1 MILDGWGKSKNPK
14 TSAIDNADTQFIDS
28 LYEKYPNA
36 NLKTDGI
43 EVGLPDGQMG
53 NSEVGHL
60 NLGAGRIVYQE
71 LSRINMSIED
81 GSFKSKKVLTDAFE
95 YAERAEKNVH
105 LMGLISSGGVH
116 SHYDHLYELINI
128 SEIYNLKVFI
138 HGFTDGRD
146 VDPKSSIN
154 DLKNLATNKINS
166 LNNELNKL
174 KDEIKNQSIISELS
188 LKNKVNQAVTNL
200 EKENSS
206 LINSIEKMKLE
217 QSINEKLIEEKFKS
231 KISERDMTIQELR
244 EMKSRLSTKM
254 VGETLEIHCETQ
266 FNLNRAT
273 AFKNSYFEKDNDASS
288 GSKGD
293 YIFRE
298 FDENKTEVVSI
309 MFEMKN
315 ESLNG
320 TNKRKNEDFLKELDK
335 DRRQKSCEYAVLVT
349 LLEPDSELY
358 NAGIVDVS
366 HRFPKMYV
374 IRPQFFLP
382 IISLLRNAS
391 METLKYKS
399 QINLMKR
406 ENYDITNFESTL
418 EQFKNAVGKNVSLA
432 QDRFNDAISEIDKSI
447 THLQKT
453 KEALILSKKHLLTA
467 DSKSQDLTVKK
478 LTRNNP
484 TMKKK
489 FNDLNNFEDEVA

>member
-1 MILDGWGKSKNPK
+1 MKDIKCPSCGKTFRIDPSSFEEILLQIKDEEFNKQIKERLIL
-14 TSAIDNADTQFIDS
+14 AEEDNKKALEI
-28 LYEKYPNA
+28 
-36 NLKTDGI
+36 LKRELKIQLI
-43 EVGLPDGQMG
+43 EQ
-53 NSEVGHL
+53 N
-60 NLGAGRIVYQE
+60 RIKE
-71 LSRINMSIED
+71 
-81 GSFKSKKVLTDAFE
+81 
-95 YAERAEKNVH
+95 
-105 LMGLISSGGVH
+105 
-116 SHYDHLYELINI
+116 
-128 SEIYNLKVFI
+128 SEIQNLESKLKI
-138 HGFTDGRD
+138 AEEKKTNAL
-146 VDPKSSIN
+146 N
-154 DLKNLATNKINS
+154 DLKNQATNKINS
-166 LNNELNKL
+166 LNHELIKL
-174 KDEIKNQSIISELS
+174 KDEIKNQSLISELS
-188 LKNKVNQAVTNL
+188 LKNKISEAVTNL

-206 LINSIEKMKLE
+206 LTNSIEKMKLE
-217 QSINEKLIEEKFKS
+217 HSINEKLIEEKFKS
-231 KISERDMTIQELR
+231 KISERDLTIQELR

-254 VGETLEIHCETQ
+254 IGETLEIHCETQ
-266 FNLNRAT
+266 FNLNRAS
-273 AFKNSYFEKDNDASS
+273 AFKNSYFEKDNDATS

-335 DRRQKSCEYAVLVT
+335 DRRQKSCEYAVLVS

-399 QINLMKR
+399 QIDLMKR
-406 ENYDITNFESTL
+406 ENFDITNFESTL

-453 KEALILSKKHLLTA
+453 KEALVLSKKHLLSA

>member
-1 MILDGWGKSKNPK
+1 
-14 TSAIDNADTQFIDS
+14 
-28 LYEKYPNA
+28 
-36 NLKTDGI
+36 
-43 EVGLPDGQMG
+43 
-53 NSEVGHL
+53 
-60 NLGAGRIVYQE
+60 
-71 LSRINMSIED
+71 
-81 GSFKSKKVLTDAFE
+81 
-95 YAERAEKNVH
+95 
-105 LMGLISSGGVH
+105 
-116 SHYDHLYELINI
+116 
-128 SEIYNLKVFI
+128 
-138 HGFTDGRD
+138 
-146 VDPKSSIN
+146 
-154 DLKNLATNKINS
+154 
-166 LNNELNKL
+166 
-174 KDEIKNQSIISELS
+174 
-188 LKNKVNQAVTNL
+188 
-200 EKENSS
+200 
-206 LINSIEKMKLE
+206 
-217 QSINEKLIEEKFKS
+217 
-231 KISERDMTIQELR
+231 
-244 EMKSRLSTKM
+244 M

-273 AFKNSYFEKDNDASS
+273 AFKNSYFEKDNDVTS

-298 FDENKTEVVSI
+298 FDNNKVEIVSI

-315 ESLNG
+315 EIADG
-320 TNKRKNEDFLKELDK
+320 TYKRKNEDFLKELDK
-335 DRRQKSCEYAVLVT
+335 DRRQKSCEYAVLVS

-358 NAGIVDVS
+358 NSGIVDVS

-399 QINLMKR
+399 QIDLMKR

-453 KEALILSKKHLLTA
+453 KEALILSKKHLLSA

>member
-1 MILDGWGKSKNPK
+1 MKDIKCPSCGKTFRIDPSSFEEILLQIKDEEFNKQIKERLILAEEDNKKSLE
-14 TSAIDNADTQFIDS
+14 I
-28 LYEKYPNA
+28 
-36 NLKTDGI
+36 LKRELEIKLI
-43 EVGLPDGQMG
+43 EQ
-53 NSEVGHL
+53 N
-60 NLGAGRIVYQE
+60 RIKE
-71 LSRINMSIED
+71 NEI
-81 GSFKSKKVLTDAFE
+81 KVLE
-95 YAERAEKNVH
+95 SKLNIAEEKK
-105 LMGLISSGGVH
+105 ISA
-116 SHYDHLYELINI
+116 L
-128 SEIYNLKVFI
+128 
-138 HGFTDGRD
+138 
-146 VDPKSSIN
+146 N
-154 DLKNLATNKINS
+154 DLKNQATNKINS
-166 LNNELNKL
+166 LNNEIENL
-174 KDEIKNQSIISELS
+174 KAEIKNQSLISELS
-188 LKNKVNQAVTNL
+188 LKNKVNEAVANL

-206 LINSIEKMKLE
+206 LTNSIEKIRLE
-217 QSINEKLIEEKFKS
+217 NSINEKLIEEKFKS
-231 KISERDMTIQELR
+231 KISERDLTIQELR

-254 VGETLEIHCETQ
+254 IGETLEIHCETQ
-266 FNLNRAT
+266 FNLNRAS
-273 AFKNSYFEKDNDASS
+273 AFKNSYFEKDNDATS

-335 DRRQKSCEYAVLVT
+335 DRRQKSCEYAVLVS

-399 QINLMKR
+399 QIDLMKR
-406 ENYDITNFESTL
+406 ENFDITNFESTL

-453 KEALILSKKHLLTA
+453 KEALVLSKKHLLSA

>member
-1 MILDGWGKSKNPK
+1 MKDIKCPSCGKTFRIDPSSFEEILLQIKDEEFNKQIKERILLAEEDNKKALELLKRELKIKMIEQNQIKENEIQSLKSNLNIAEERK
-14 TSAIDNADTQFIDS
+14 TNA
-28 LYEKYPNA
+28 L
-36 NLKTDGI
+36 
-43 EVGLPDGQMG
+43 
-53 NSEVGHL
+53 
-60 NLGAGRIVYQE
+60 
-71 LSRINMSIED
+71 
-81 GSFKSKKVLTDAFE
+81 
-95 YAERAEKNVH
+95 
-105 LMGLISSGGVH
+105 
-116 SHYDHLYELINI
+116 
-128 SEIYNLKVFI
+128 
-138 HGFTDGRD
+138 
-146 VDPKSSIN
+146 N
-154 DLKNLATNKINS
+154 DLKNQATNKINS
-166 LNNELNKL
+166 LNNELIKL
-174 KDEIKNQSIISELS
+174 KDEIKKQSLISELS
-188 LKNKVNQAVTNL
+188 LKNKVNQVVTNL
-200 EKENSS
+200 EKENAS
-206 LINSIEKMKLE
+206 LTNTIEKMKLE

-231 KISERDMTIQELR
+231 KISERDLTIQELR
-244 EMKSRLSTKM
+244 EMKSKLSTKM

-266 FNLNRAT
+266 FNLNRAS
-273 AFKNSYFEKDNDASS
+273 AFKNSYFEKDNDATS

-320 TNKRKNEDFLKELDK
+320 SNKRKNEDFLKELDK
-335 DRRQKSCEYAVLVT
+335 DRRQKSCEYAVLVS

-399 QINLMKR
+399 QIDLMKR

-447 THLQKT
+447 SHLQKT
-453 KEALILSKKHLLTA
+453 KEALILSKKHLLSA

>member
-1 MILDGWGKSKNPK
+1 MKDIKCPSCGKTFQIDPSSFEEILHQIKDEEFNKQIKERLQL
-14 TSAIDNADTQFIDS
+14 AEEDNKKALEI
-28 LYEKYPNA
+28 
-36 NLKTDGI
+36 LKKELKI
-43 EVGLPDGQMG
+43 ELIEQ
-53 NSEVGHL
+53 
-60 NLGAGRIVYQE
+60 
-71 LSRINMSIED
+71 SRIKETEIQSLN
-81 GSFKSKKVLTDAFE
+81 SKLNI
-95 YAERAEKNVH
+95 AEEKKANA
-105 LMGLISSGGVH
+105 LN
-116 SHYDHLYELINI
+116 ELRNQ
-128 SEIYNLKVFI
+128 
-138 HGFTDGRD
+138 
-146 VDPKSSIN
+146 
-154 DLKNLATNKINS
+154 ATNKINS
-166 LNNELNKL
+166 LNNELVKL
-174 KDEIKNQSIISELS
+174 KDEIKNQSLISELS
-188 LKNKVNQAVTNL
+188 LKNKVNEAVNNL

-206 LINSIEKMKLE
+206 LTNSIEKMRLE

-231 KISERDMTIQELR
+231 KISERDLTIQELR

-273 AFKNSYFEKDNDASS
+273 AFKNSYFEKDNDVTS

-298 FDENKTEVVSI
+298 FDNNKIEIVSI

-335 DRRQKSCEYAVLVT
+335 DRRQKSCEYAVLVS

-358 NAGIVDVS
+358 NSGIVDVS

-391 METLKYKS
+391 LETLKYKS
-399 QINLMKR
+399 QIDLMKR

-418 EQFKNAVGKNVSLA
+418 EQFKNAFGKNVSLA

-447 THLQKT
+447 THLHKT
-453 KEALILSKKHLLTA
+453 KEALILSKKHLLSA

-484 TMKKK
+484 TMKNK
-489 FNDLNNFEDEVA
+489 FNELNNLEEEVA

>member
-1 MILDGWGKSKNPK
+1 MKDIECPSCGKTFRIDPTSFEEILLQIKDEEFNKQIKERLLLAEEDNKKALEILKRELKIEMIEQKRIKDNEIQVLESKLDIAEEKK
-14 TSAIDNADTQFIDS
+14 TNA
-28 LYEKYPNA
+28 
-36 NLKTDGI
+36 
-43 EVGLPDGQMG
+43 
-53 NSEVGHL
+53 L
-60 NLGAGRIVYQE
+60 NE
-71 LSRINMSIED
+71 
-81 GSFKSKKVLTDAFE
+81 
-95 YAERAEKNVH
+95 
-105 LMGLISSGGVH
+105 
-116 SHYDHLYELINI
+116 
-128 SEIYNLKVFI
+128 
-138 HGFTDGRD
+138 
-146 VDPKSSIN
+146 
-154 DLKNLATNKINS
+154 LKNQATNKINS
-166 LNNELNKL
+166 LNNQLLKL
-174 KDEIKNQSIISELS
+174 KDEIKNQSLISELS
-188 LKNKVNQAVTNL
+188 LKNKVNEAVSHL

-206 LINSIEKMKLE
+206 LTNSIEKMRLE
-217 QSINEKLIEEKFKS
+217 QSINEKVIEDKFKS
-231 KISERDMTIQELR
+231 KINERDLTIKELR

-254 VGETLEIHCETQ
+254 VGESLEIHCETQ
-266 FNLNRAT
+266 FNLYRST
-273 AFKNSYFEKDNDASS
+273 AFKNSYFEKDNDVSL

-298 FDENKTEVVSI
+298 FDENKLEIVSI

-335 DRRQKSCEYAVLVT
+335 DRRQKSCEYAVLVS

-366 HRFPKMYV
+366 HRYPKMYV

-399 QINLMKR
+399 QIDLMKR

-418 EQFKNAVGKNVSLA
+418 EQFKNAFGKNVSLA

-447 THLQKT
+447 SHLQKT
-453 KEALILSKKHLLTA
+453 KEALILSKKHLLSA

-489 FNDLNNFEDEVA
+489 FNELNNFEDEVA

>member
-1 MILDGWGKSKNPK
+1 MKDIKCPSCGKTFRIDPSSFQEILLQIKDEEFNKQIKERI
-14 TSAIDNADTQFIDS
+14 ALAQEDNKKAMEI
-28 LYEKYPNA
+28 
-36 NLKTDGI
+36 LK
-43 EVGLPDGQMG
+43 
-53 NSEVGHL
+53 
-60 NLGAGRIVYQE
+60 QE
-71 LSRINMSIED
+71 LKIQLIEQNTV
-81 GSFKSKKVLTDAFE
+81 KETEIQALQSKLK
-95 YAERAEKNVH
+95 
-105 LMGLISSGGVH
+105 
-116 SHYDHLYELINI
+116 I
-128 SEIYNLKVFI
+128 SEEKKTNEL
-138 HGFTDGRD
+138 
-146 VDPKSSIN
+146 N
-154 DLKNLATNKINS
+154 DLRNQAKTTINS
-166 LNNELNKL
+166 LNNQLNKL
-174 KDEIKNQSIISELS
+174 RDEIKNQSLISELS
-188 LKNKVNQAVTNL
+188 LKNRVNEAVSNL

-206 LINSIEKMKLE
+206 LTNAIEKIRLE
-217 QSINEKLIEEKFKS
+217 QSINEKMIEEKFKS
-231 KISERDMTIQELR
+231 KITERDLTIQELR

-266 FNLNRAT
+266 FNLNRAS
-273 AFKNSYFEKDNDASS
+273 AFKNSYFEKDNDVTS

-298 FDENKTEVVSI
+298 FDNNKIEIVSI

-315 ESLNG
+315 ESING

-335 DRRQKSCEYAVLVT
+335 DRRQKACEYAVLVS

-399 QINLMKR
+399 QIDLMKR

-453 KEALILSKKHLLTA
+453 KEALILSKKHLLSA

>member
-1 MILDGWGKSKNPK
+1 MKDIKCPSCGKTFRIDPSSFEEILLQIKDEEFNKQIKERLLLAEEDNKKALEILKRELKIQLIEQQRIKESEIQTLESK
-14 TSAIDNADTQFIDS
+14 
-28 LYEKYPNA
+28 
-36 NLKTDGI
+36 LK
-43 EVGLPDGQMG
+43 
-53 NSEVGHL
+53 
-60 NLGAGRIVYQE
+60 
-71 LSRINMSIED
+71 
-81 GSFKSKKVLTDAFE
+81 
-95 YAERAEKNVH
+95 
-105 LMGLISSGGVH
+105 
-116 SHYDHLYELINI
+116 I
-128 SEIYNLKVFI
+128 SEEKKTNAF
-138 HGFTDGRD
+138 
-146 VDPKSSIN
+146 N
-154 DLKNLATNKINS
+154 DLKNQATNKINS
-166 LNNELNKL
+166 LNNELIKL
-174 KDEIKNQSIISELS
+174 KDEIKTQSLISELS
-188 LKNKVNQAVTNL
+188 LKNKVSEAVNNL

-206 LINSIEKMKLE
+206 LTNYIEKMKLE
-217 QSINEKLIEEKFKS
+217 NSINEKLIEEKFKS
-231 KISERDMTIQELR
+231 KINERDLTIQELR

-254 VGETLEIHCETQ
+254 VWETLEIHSETQ
-266 FNLNRAT
+266 FNLNRAS

-293 YIFRE
+293 YIFKE

-335 DRRQKSCEYAVLVT
+335 DRRQKHCEYAVLVS
-349 LLEPDSELY
+349 LLESDSELY

-399 QINLMKR
+399 QIDLMKR

-432 QDRFNDAISEIDKSI
+432 QDRFNDAITEIDKSI
-447 THLQKT
+447 SHLQKT
-453 KEALILSKKHLLTA
+453 KEALILSKKHLLSA

-478 LTRNNP
+478 LTKNNP

-489 FNDLNNFEDEVA
+489 FDDLNNFEDQVA

>member
-1 MILDGWGKSKNPK
+1 MKDIKCPSCGKTFRIDPSSFEEILLQIKDEEFNKQIKERLIL
-14 TSAIDNADTQFIDS
+14 AEEDNKKALEI
-28 LYEKYPNA
+28 
-36 NLKTDGI
+36 LKRELKIQLI
-43 EVGLPDGQMG
+43 EQ
-53 NSEVGHL
+53 NQIKE
-60 NLGAGRIVYQE
+60 
-71 LSRINMSIED
+71 
-81 GSFKSKKVLTDAFE
+81 
-95 YAERAEKNVH
+95 
-105 LMGLISSGGVH
+105 
-116 SHYDHLYELINI
+116 
-128 SEIYNLKVFI
+128 SEIQTLESKLKI
-138 HGFTDGRD
+138 AEEKKTNAL
-146 VDPKSSIN
+146 N
-154 DLKNLATNKINS
+154 DLKNQATNKINS
-166 LNNELNKL
+166 LNNELKNL
-174 KDEIKNQSIISELS
+174 KDEIKNQSLISELS
-188 LKNKVNQAVTNL
+188 LKNKINEAVTDL

-206 LINSIEKMKLE
+206 LTNSIEKMKLE
-217 QSINEKLIEEKFKS
+217 HSINEKLIEEKFKS
-231 KISERDMTIQELR
+231 KISERDLTIQELR

-254 VGETLEIHCETQ
+254 IGETLEIHCETQ
-266 FNLNRAT
+266 FNLNRAS
-273 AFKNSYFEKDNDASS
+273 AFKNSYFEKDNDATS

-335 DRRQKSCEYAVLVT
+335 DRRQKSCEYAVLVS

-358 NAGIVDVS
+358 NSGIVDVS
-366 HRFPKMYV
+366 HRYPKMYI

-391 METLKYKS
+391 METLKYKT
-399 QINLMKR
+399 QIDLMKR

-453 KEALILSKKHLLTA
+453 KEALILSKKHLLSA
-467 DSKSQDLTVKK
+467 NSKSQDLTVKK

>member
-1 MILDGWGKSKNPK
+1 MKDIKCPSCGKTFRIDPSSFEEILLQIKDEEFNKQIKERLIL
-14 TSAIDNADTQFIDS
+14 AEEDNKKALEI
-28 LYEKYPNA
+28 
-36 NLKTDGI
+36 LKRELKIQLI
-43 EVGLPDGQMG
+43 EQ
-53 NSEVGHL
+53 N
-60 NLGAGRIVYQE
+60 RIKE
-71 LSRINMSIED
+71 
-81 GSFKSKKVLTDAFE
+81 
-95 YAERAEKNVH
+95 
-105 LMGLISSGGVH
+105 
-116 SHYDHLYELINI
+116 
-128 SEIYNLKVFI
+128 SEIQTLESKLKI
-138 HGFTDGRD
+138 AEEKKTNAL
-146 VDPKSSIN
+146 N
-154 DLKNLATNKINS
+154 DLKNQATNKINS
-166 LNNELNKL
+166 LNSELIKL
-174 KDEIKNQSIISELS
+174 KEEIKNQSLISELS
-188 LKNKVNQAVTNL
+188 LKNKISEAVTNL

-206 LINSIEKMKLE
+206 LTNSIEKMKLE
-217 QSINEKLIEEKFKS
+217 HSINEKLIEEKFKS
-231 KISERDMTIQELR
+231 KISERDLTIQELR

-254 VGETLEIHCETQ
+254 IGETLEIHCETQ
-266 FNLNRAT
+266 FNLNRAS
-273 AFKNSYFEKDNDASS
+273 AFKNSYFEKDNDATS

-335 DRRQKSCEYAVLVT
+335 DRRQKSCEYAVLVS

-399 QINLMKR
+399 QIDLMKR
-406 ENYDITNFESTL
+406 ENFDITNFESTL

-453 KEALILSKKHLLTA
+453 KEALVLSKKHLLSA

>member
-1 MILDGWGKSKNPK
+1 MKDIKCPSCGKTFRIDPSSFEEILLQIKDEEFNKQLNERLLL
-14 TSAIDNADTQFIDS
+14 AEEDNKKALEILKKELKIQLIEQNRIKETQIHS
-28 LYEKYPNA
+28 LQNELNVAEEKKEN
-36 NLKTDGI
+36 
-43 EVGLPDGQMG
+43 E
-53 NSEVGHL
+53 L
-60 NLGAGRIVYQE
+60 N
-71 LSRINMSIED
+71 
-81 GSFKSKKVLTDAFE
+81 
-95 YAERAEKNVH
+95 H
-105 LMGLISSGGVH
+105 
-116 SHYDHLYELINI
+116 
-128 SEIYNLKVFI
+128 
-138 HGFTDGRD
+138 
-146 VDPKSSIN
+146 
-154 DLKNLATNKINS
+154 LKNQATNKINI

-174 KDEIKNQSIISELS
+174 KDEIKSQTLISELS
-188 LKNKVNQAVTNL
+188 LKNKVNEAVTAL

-206 LINSIEKMKLE
+206 LSNTIEKMRLE
-217 QSINEKLIEEKFKS
+217 QSINEKSIEEKFKS
-231 KISERDMTIQELR
+231 KISERDLTIQELR

-273 AFKNSYFEKDNDASS
+273 AFKNSYFEKDNDVTS

-335 DRRQKSCEYAVLVT
+335 DRRQKSCEYAVLVS
-349 LLEPDSELY
+349 LLEPESELY

-399 QINLMKR
+399 QIDLMKR

-432 QDRFNDAISEIDKSI
+432 QDRFNDAITEIDKSI

-453 KEALILSKKHLLTA
+453 KEALILSKKHLLSA

-478 LTRNNP
+478 LTKNNP
-484 TMKKK
+484 TMKRR
-489 FNDLNNFEDEVA
+489 FNDLNDFEDEVA

>member
-1 MILDGWGKSKNPK
+1 MKDIKCPSCGKTFRIDPSSFEEILLQIKDEEFNKQIKERLELAEEDNKKALEILKRELKIQLIEQNRIKETKIQALESQLNIAEEKK
-14 TSAIDNADTQFIDS
+14 TNA
-28 LYEKYPNA
+28 L
-36 NLKTDGI
+36 
-43 EVGLPDGQMG
+43 
-53 NSEVGHL
+53 
-60 NLGAGRIVYQE
+60 
-71 LSRINMSIED
+71 
-81 GSFKSKKVLTDAFE
+81 
-95 YAERAEKNVH
+95 
-105 LMGLISSGGVH
+105 
-116 SHYDHLYELINI
+116 
-128 SEIYNLKVFI
+128 
-138 HGFTDGRD
+138 
-146 VDPKSSIN
+146 N
-154 DLKNLATNKINS
+154 DLRNQATNKINS
-166 LNNELNKL
+166 LNNELTKL
-174 KDEIKNQSIISELS
+174 KDEITNQSLISELS
-188 LKNKVNQAVTNL
+188 LKNKVNEAVINL

-206 LINSIEKMKLE
+206 LTNSIEKMRLE
-217 QSINEKLIEEKFKS
+217 HSINEKLIEEKFKS
-231 KISERDMTIQELR
+231 KISERDLTIQELR

-273 AFKNSYFEKDNDASS
+273 AFKNSYFEKDNDATS

-298 FDENKTEVVSI
+298 FDNNKIEIVSI

-315 ESLNG
+315 ESING
-320 TNKRKNEDFLKELDK
+320 FNKRKNEDFLKELDK
-335 DRRQKSCEYAVLVT
+335 DRRQKSCEYAVLVS

-391 METLKYKS
+391 METIKYKS
-399 QINLMKR
+399 QIDLMKR

-418 EQFKNAVGKNVSLA
+418 EQFKSAVGKNVSLA
-432 QDRFNDAISEIDKSI
+432 KDRINDAISEIDKSI

-453 KEALILSKKHLLTA
+453 KEALILSKKHLLSA

-489 FNDLNNFEDEVA
+489 FNDLNNSEDAVA

>member
-1 MILDGWGKSKNPK
+1 MKDIKCPSCGKTFRIDPSSFEEILLQIKDEEFNKQIKERLIL
-14 TSAIDNADTQFIDS
+14 AEEDNKKALEI
-28 LYEKYPNA
+28 
-36 NLKTDGI
+36 LKRELKIQLI
-43 EVGLPDGQMG
+43 EQ
-53 NSEVGHL
+53 N
-60 NLGAGRIVYQE
+60 RIKE
-71 LSRINMSIED
+71 
-81 GSFKSKKVLTDAFE
+81 
-95 YAERAEKNVH
+95 
-105 LMGLISSGGVH
+105 
-116 SHYDHLYELINI
+116 
-128 SEIYNLKVFI
+128 SEIQTLESKLKI
-138 HGFTDGRD
+138 AEEKKTNAL
-146 VDPKSSIN
+146 N
-154 DLKNLATNKINS
+154 DLKNQATNKINS
-166 LNNELNKL
+166 LNNELIKL
-174 KDEIKNQSIISELS
+174 KDEIKNQSLISELS
-188 LKNKVNQAVTNL
+188 LKNKVSEAVNNL

-206 LINSIEKMKLE
+206 LTNYIEKMKLE
-217 QSINEKLIEEKFKS
+217 NSINEKLIEEKFKS
-231 KISERDMTIQELR
+231 KISERDLTIQELR

-273 AFKNSYFEKDNDASS
+273 AFKNSYFEKDNDVTS

-298 FDENKTEVVSI
+298 FDENKTEIVSI

-335 DRRQKSCEYAVLVT
+335 DRRQKSCEYAVLVS

-399 QINLMKR
+399 QIDLMKR

-453 KEALILSKKHLLTA
+453 KEALVLSKKHLLSA

>member
-1 MILDGWGKSKNPK
+1 MKDIKCPSCGKTFRIDPSSFEEILLQIKDEEFNKQIKERLILAEEDNKKSLEILKRELEIKLIEQNRIKENEIKVLESKLNIAEEKK
-14 TSAIDNADTQFIDS
+14 TSA
-28 LYEKYPNA
+28 L
-36 NLKTDGI
+36 
-43 EVGLPDGQMG
+43 
-53 NSEVGHL
+53 
-60 NLGAGRIVYQE
+60 
-71 LSRINMSIED
+71 
-81 GSFKSKKVLTDAFE
+81 
-95 YAERAEKNVH
+95 
-105 LMGLISSGGVH
+105 
-116 SHYDHLYELINI
+116 
-128 SEIYNLKVFI
+128 
-138 HGFTDGRD
+138 
-146 VDPKSSIN
+146 N
-154 DLKNLATNKINS
+154 DLKNQATNKINS
-166 LNNELNKL
+166 LNNELENL
-174 KDEIKNQSIISELS
+174 KAEIKNQSLISELS
-188 LKNKVNQAVTNL
+188 LKNKVNEAVANL

-206 LINSIEKMKLE
+206 LTNSIEKIRLE
-217 QSINEKLIEEKFKS
+217 NSINEKLIEEKFKS
-231 KISERDMTIQELR
+231 KISERDLTIQELR

-273 AFKNSYFEKDNDASS
+273 AFKNSYFEKDNDAAL

-298 FDENKTEVVSI
+298 FDNNKVEIVSI

-315 ESLNG
+315 ESLGG

-335 DRRQKSCEYAVLVT
+335 DRRQKSCEYAVLVS

-399 QINLMKR
+399 QIDLMKR

-432 QDRFNDAISEIDKSI
+432 QDRFNDAITEIDKSI
-447 THLQKT
+447 SHLQKT
-453 KEALILSKKHLLTA
+453 KEALILSKKHLLSA

-478 LTRNNP
+478 LTKNNP

-489 FNDLNNFEDEVA
+489 FDDLNNFEDQVA

>member
-1 MILDGWGKSKNPK
+1 MKDIKCPSCGKTFRIDPSSFEEILLQIKDEEFNKQIKERLIL
-14 TSAIDNADTQFIDS
+14 AEEDNKKALEI
-28 LYEKYPNA
+28 
-36 NLKTDGI
+36 LKRELKIQLI
-43 EVGLPDGQMG
+43 EQ
-53 NSEVGHL
+53 N
-60 NLGAGRIVYQE
+60 RIK
-71 LSRINMSIED
+71 D
-81 GSFKSKKVLTDAFE
+81 
-95 YAERAEKNVH
+95 
-105 LMGLISSGGVH
+105 
-116 SHYDHLYELINI
+116 
-128 SEIYNLKVFI
+128 SEIQTLESKLKI
-138 HGFTDGRD
+138 ADEKKTNAL
-146 VDPKSSIN
+146 N
-154 DLKNLATNKINS
+154 DLKNQATNKINS
-166 LNNELNKL
+166 LNNELIKL
-174 KDEIKNQSIISELS
+174 KDEIKTQSLISELS
-188 LKNKVNQAVTNL
+188 LKNKVSEAVNNL

-206 LINSIEKMKLE
+206 LTNSIEKMKLE
-217 QSINEKLIEEKFKS
+217 HSINEKLIEEKFKS
-231 KISERDMTIQELR
+231 KISERDLTIQELR

-266 FNLNRAT
+266 FNLNRAS
-273 AFKNSYFEKDNDASS
+273 AFKNSYFEKDNDAST

-335 DRRQKSCEYAVLVT
+335 DRRQKSCEYAVLVS

-399 QINLMKR
+399 QIDLMKR
-406 ENYDITNFESTL
+406 ENFDITNFESTL

-453 KEALILSKKHLLTA
+453 KEALVLSKKHLLSA

>member
-1 MILDGWGKSKNPK
+1 MKDINCPSCGKTFRIDPSSFEEILLQIKDEEFNKQLKERLILVEEDYKKSLEILKRELKIQLIEQNRIKENEINSLESKLNIAEEKK
-14 TSAIDNADTQFIDS
+14 TNA
-28 LYEKYPNA
+28 L
-36 NLKTDGI
+36 
-43 EVGLPDGQMG
+43 
-53 NSEVGHL
+53 
-60 NLGAGRIVYQE
+60 
-71 LSRINMSIED
+71 
-81 GSFKSKKVLTDAFE
+81 
-95 YAERAEKNVH
+95 
-105 LMGLISSGGVH
+105 
-116 SHYDHLYELINI
+116 
-128 SEIYNLKVFI
+128 
-138 HGFTDGRD
+138 
-146 VDPKSSIN
+146 N
-154 DLKNLATNKINS
+154 DLRNQATTKVNE
-166 LNNELNKL
+166 LNNELIKL
-174 KDEIKNQSIISELS
+174 KDQIKNQAEISELS
-188 LKNKVNQAVTNL
+188 LRNQVNEAVTNL
-200 EKENSS
+200 EKENT
-206 LINSIEKMKLE
+206 LLKTSIEKIKLK

-231 KISERDMTIQELR
+231 KISERDLTIQELR

-273 AFKNSYFEKDNDASS
+273 AFKNSYFEKDNDISS

-298 FDENKTEVVSI
+298 FDNNKIEIVSI

-315 ESLNG
+315 ESFNG
-320 TNKRKNEDFLKELDK
+320 NSKRKNEDFLKELDK
-335 DRRQKSCEYAVLVT
+335 DRRQKSCEYAVLVS

-358 NAGIVDVS
+358 NSGIVDVS
-366 HRFPKMYV
+366 HRYPKMYI

-399 QINLMKR
+399 QIDLMKR

-432 QDRFNDAISEIDKSI
+432 QNRFNDAISEIEKSI
-447 THLQKT
+447 IHLQKT
-453 KEALILSKKHLLTA
+453 KEALILSKKHLLSA
-467 DSKSQDLTVKK
+467 DSKSQELTVKK

-489 FNDLNNFEDEVA
+489 FDDLDDFVDKVA

>member
-1 MILDGWGKSKNPK
+1 MKDIKCPSCGKTFRIDPSSFEEILLQIKDEEFNKQIKERLILAEEDNKKSLE
-14 TSAIDNADTQFIDS
+14 I
-28 LYEKYPNA
+28 
-36 NLKTDGI
+36 LKRELKIQLI
-43 EVGLPDGQMG
+43 EQ
-53 NSEVGHL
+53 N
-60 NLGAGRIVYQE
+60 RIKE
-71 LSRINMSIED
+71 
-81 GSFKSKKVLTDAFE
+81 
-95 YAERAEKNVH
+95 
-105 LMGLISSGGVH
+105 
-116 SHYDHLYELINI
+116 
-128 SEIYNLKVFI
+128 SEIQTLESKLKI
-138 HGFTDGRD
+138 AEEKKTNAL
-146 VDPKSSIN
+146 S
-154 DLKNLATNKINS
+154 DLKNQATNKINS
-166 LNNELNKL
+166 LNNELIKL
-174 KDEIKNQSIISELS
+174 KDEIKNQSLISELS
-188 LKNKVNQAVTNL
+188 LKNKISEAITNL

-206 LINSIEKMKLE
+206 LTNSIEKMKLE
-217 QSINEKLIEEKFKS
+217 HSINEKLIEEKFKS
-231 KISERDMTIQELR
+231 KISERDLTIQELR

-254 VGETLEIHCETQ
+254 IGETLEIHCETQ
-266 FNLNRAT
+266 FNLNRAS
-273 AFKNSYFEKDNDASS
+273 AFKNSYFEKDNDATS

-335 DRRQKSCEYAVLVT
+335 DRRQKSCEYAVLVS
-349 LLEPDSELY
+349 LLEPNSELY

-399 QINLMKR
+399 QIDLMKR
-406 ENYDITNFESTL
+406 ENFDITNFESTL

-453 KEALILSKKHLLTA
+453 KEALVLSKKHLLSA

>member
-1 MILDGWGKSKNPK
+1 MKDIKCPSCGKTFQIDPSSFEEILRQIKDEEFNKQIKERLLLAEEDNKKALEILKRELKIQLIEQNRIKENEIQALESKLSIAEEKK
-14 TSAIDNADTQFIDS
+14 TNA
-28 LYEKYPNA
+28 
-36 NLKTDGI
+36 
-43 EVGLPDGQMG
+43 
-53 NSEVGHL
+53 L
-60 NLGAGRIVYQE
+60 NE
-71 LSRINMSIED
+71 
-81 GSFKSKKVLTDAFE
+81 
-95 YAERAEKNVH
+95 
-105 LMGLISSGGVH
+105 
-116 SHYDHLYELINI
+116 
-128 SEIYNLKVFI
+128 
-138 HGFTDGRD
+138 
-146 VDPKSSIN
+146 
-154 DLKNLATNKINS
+154 LKNQATNKINS
-166 LNNELNKL
+166 LNSELNKL
-174 KDEIKNQSIISELS
+174 KEEIKNQSLISELS
-188 LKNKVNQAVTNL
+188 LKNKVNEAVTNL

-206 LINSIEKMKLE
+206 LTNSIEKIRLE

-231 KISERDMTIQELR
+231 KISERDLTIKELR
-244 EMKSRLSTKM
+244 EMKSKLSTKM
-254 VGETLEIHCETQ
+254 IGETLEIHCENQ
-266 FNLNRAT
+266 FNLNRST
-273 AFKNSYFEKDNDASS
+273 AFKNSYFEKDNDVTS

-298 FDENKTEVVSI
+298 FDENGIEIVSI

-315 ESLNG
+315 ESING
-320 TNKRKNEDFLKELDK
+320 TNRRKNEDFLKELDK
-335 DRRQKSCEYAVLVT
+335 DRRQKSCEYAVLVS
-349 LLEPDSELY
+349 LLEPESELY

-399 QINLMKR
+399 QIDLMKR

-418 EQFKNAVGKNVSLA
+418 EQFKNAFGKNVSLA

-447 THLQKT
+447 THLKKT
-453 KEALILSKKHLLTA
+453 KEALILSKKHLLSA

-484 TMKKK
+484 TMQKK

>member
-1 MILDGWGKSKNPK
+1 MKDIKCPSCGKTFQIDPSSYEEILLQIKDEEFNKQVKERLLLAEEDNKKALEILKRELKIQLIEQERIKETEVNALKSK
-14 TSAIDNADTQFIDS
+14 
-28 LYEKYPNA
+28 
-36 NLKTDGI
+36 
-43 EVGLPDGQMG
+43 
-53 NSEVGHL
+53 L
-60 NLGAGRIVYQE
+60 NLAEEKKTNALNE
-71 LSRINMSIED
+71 LRNQ
-81 GSFKSKKVLTDAFE
+81 
-95 YAERAEKNVH
+95 
-105 LMGLISSGGVH
+105 
-116 SHYDHLYELINI
+116 
-128 SEIYNLKVFI
+128 
-138 HGFTDGRD
+138 
-146 VDPKSSIN
+146 
-154 DLKNLATNKINS
+154 ATNKINS
-166 LNNELNKL
+166 LNNELTKL
-174 KDEIKNQSIISELS
+174 KDEIKNQSLISELS
-188 LKNKVNQAVTNL
+188 IKNKVNEAITKL

-206 LINSIEKMKLE
+206 LTNSIEKMRLE
-217 QSINEKLIEEKFKS
+217 KSINEKLIEEKFKS
-231 KISERDMTIQELR
+231 KINERDLTIKELR
-244 EMKSRLSTKM
+244 EMKSKLSTKM

-273 AFKNSYFEKDNDASS
+273 AFQNSYFEKDNDVST

-298 FDENKTEVVSI
+298 FDNNNIEIVSI

-315 ESLNG
+315 ESING
-320 TNKRKNEDFLKELDK
+320 TNKRKNEEFLKELDK
-335 DRRQKSCEYAVLVT
+335 DRREKSCEYAVLVS

-366 HRFPKMYV
+366 HRFPKMFV

-391 METLKYKS
+391 METLRYKS
-399 QINLMKR
+399 QIDLMKR

-453 KEALILSKKHLLTA
+453 KEALILSKKHLLSA

-484 TMKKK
+484 TMKEK
-489 FNDLNNFEDEVA
+489 FNDLNNLEDEVA

>member
-1 MILDGWGKSKNPK
+1 MKDIKCPSCGKTFRIDPSSFEEILLQIKDEEFNKQIKERLVLAEEDNKKALEILKRELKIKLIEQNQIKETEIQALKSKLNIAEEKK
-14 TSAIDNADTQFIDS
+14 TNS
-28 LYEKYPNA
+28 L
-36 NLKTDGI
+36 
-43 EVGLPDGQMG
+43 
-53 NSEVGHL
+53 
-60 NLGAGRIVYQE
+60 
-71 LSRINMSIED
+71 
-81 GSFKSKKVLTDAFE
+81 
-95 YAERAEKNVH
+95 
-105 LMGLISSGGVH
+105 
-116 SHYDHLYELINI
+116 
-128 SEIYNLKVFI
+128 
-138 HGFTDGRD
+138 
-146 VDPKSSIN
+146 N
-154 DLKNLATNKINS
+154 DLRNQATNKINS

-174 KDEIKNQSIISELS
+174 KDEIKNQSLISELS
-188 LKNKVNQAVTNL
+188 LKNKVNEAVTNL

-206 LINSIEKMKLE
+206 LTNSIEKMRLE

-231 KISERDMTIQELR
+231 KISERDLAIQELR
-244 EMKSRLSTKM
+244 EMKSKLSTKM

-298 FDENKTEVVSI
+298 FDNNKIEIVSI

-335 DRRQKSCEYAVLVT
+335 DRRQKSCEYAILVS

-382 IISLLRNAS
+382 IISLLRNSS

-399 QINLMKR
+399 QIDLMKR

-447 THLQKT
+447 SHLQKT
-453 KEALILSKKHLLTA
+453 KEALILSKKHLLSA

-489 FNDLNNFEDEVA
+489 FNELNNSEDEVA

>member
-1 MILDGWGKSKNPK
+1 MKDITCPSCGKTFRIDPSSFEEILLQIKDEEFNKQVKERLLLAEEDNKKALEILKRELKIQLIEQNRIKESEIQVLKS
-14 TSAIDNADTQFIDS
+14 
-28 LYEKYPNA
+28 
-36 NLKTDGI
+36 NLKI
-43 EVGLPDGQMG
+43 AE
-53 NSEVGHL
+53 E
-60 NLGAGRIVYQE
+60 
-71 LSRINMSIED
+71 
-81 GSFKSKKVLTDAFE
+81 KKTNAL
-95 YAERAEKNVH
+95 
-105 LMGLISSGGVH
+105 
-116 SHYDHLYELINI
+116 
-128 SEIYNLKVFI
+128 
-138 HGFTDGRD
+138 
-146 VDPKSSIN
+146 N
-154 DLKNLATNKINS
+154 DLKNQATNKVNS
-166 LNNELNKL
+166 LNNEINKL
-174 KDEIKNQSIISELS
+174 RDEIKNQSLISELS
-188 LKNKVNQAVTNL
+188 LKNKVNDAVTNL
-200 EKENSS
+200 EKENS
-206 LINSIEKMKLE
+206 LLTNSIEKIKLE

-231 KISERDMTIQELR
+231 KISERDLTIKELR
-244 EMKSRLSTKM
+244 EMKSKLSTKM

-266 FNLNRAT
+266 FNLNRAS

-298 FDENKTEVVSI
+298 FDDNKTEVVSI

-335 DRRQKSCEYAVLVT
+335 DRRQKSCEYAVLVS

-399 QINLMKR
+399 QMDLMKR
-406 ENYDITNFESTL
+406 ENFDITNFESTL

-453 KEALILSKKHLLTA
+453 KEALVLSKKHLLSA

-489 FNDLNNFEDEVA
+489 FNDLNNFEGEVA

>member
-1 MILDGWGKSKNPK
+1 MKDIKCPSCGKTFRIDPSSFEEILLQIKDEEFNKQIKERLIL
-14 TSAIDNADTQFIDS
+14 AEEDNKKALEI
-28 LYEKYPNA
+28 
-36 NLKTDGI
+36 LKRELKIQLI
-43 EVGLPDGQMG
+43 EQ
-53 NSEVGHL
+53 N
-60 NLGAGRIVYQE
+60 RIKE
-71 LSRINMSIED
+71 
-81 GSFKSKKVLTDAFE
+81 
-95 YAERAEKNVH
+95 
-105 LMGLISSGGVH
+105 
-116 SHYDHLYELINI
+116 
-128 SEIYNLKVFI
+128 SEIQTLESKLKI
-138 HGFTDGRD
+138 AEEKKTNAL
-146 VDPKSSIN
+146 N
-154 DLKNLATNKINS
+154 DLKNQATNKINS
-166 LNNELNKL
+166 LNNELVKL
-174 KDEIKNQSIISELS
+174 KDEIKTQSLISELS
-188 LKNKVNQAVTNL
+188 LKNKISEAVTNL

-206 LINSIEKMKLE
+206 LTNSIEKMKLE
-217 QSINEKLIEEKFKS
+217 HSINEKLIEEKFKS
-231 KISERDMTIQELR
+231 KISERDLTIQELR

-254 VGETLEIHCETQ
+254 IGETLEIHCETQ
-266 FNLNRAT
+266 FNLNRAS
-273 AFKNSYFEKDNDASS
+273 AFKNSYFEKDNDATS

-335 DRRQKSCEYAVLVT
+335 DRRQKSCEYAVLVS

-399 QINLMKR
+399 QIDLMKR
-406 ENYDITNFESTL
+406 ENFDITNFESTL

-453 KEALILSKKHLLTA
+453 KEALVLSKKHLLSA

>member
-1 MILDGWGKSKNPK
+1 MKDIKCPSCGKTFRIDPSSFEEILLQIKDEEFNKQIKERLIL
-14 TSAIDNADTQFIDS
+14 AEEDNKKALEI
-28 LYEKYPNA
+28 
-36 NLKTDGI
+36 LKRELKIQLI
-43 EVGLPDGQMG
+43 EQ
-53 NSEVGHL
+53 N
-60 NLGAGRIVYQE
+60 RIKE
-71 LSRINMSIED
+71 
-81 GSFKSKKVLTDAFE
+81 
-95 YAERAEKNVH
+95 
-105 LMGLISSGGVH
+105 
-116 SHYDHLYELINI
+116 
-128 SEIYNLKVFI
+128 SEIQTLESKLKI
-138 HGFTDGRD
+138 TEE
-146 VDPKSSIN
+146 KKTNALN
-154 DLKNLATNKINS
+154 DLKNQATNKINL
-166 LNNELNKL
+166 LNNELIKL
-174 KDEIKNQSIISELS
+174 KDEIKNQSLISELS
-188 LKNKVNQAVTNL
+188 LKNKISEAVTNL

-206 LINSIEKMKLE
+206 LTNSIEKMKLE
-217 QSINEKLIEEKFKS
+217 NSINEKLIEEKFKS
-231 KISERDMTIQELR
+231 KISERDLTIQELR

-254 VGETLEIHCETQ
+254 IGETLEIHCETQ
-266 FNLNRAT
+266 FNLNRAS
-273 AFKNSYFEKDNDASS
+273 AFKNSYFEKDNDATS

-298 FDENKTEVVSI
+298 FDENKNEVVSI

-335 DRRQKSCEYAVLVT
+335 DRRQKSCEYAVLVS

-391 METLKYKS
+391 METLKYKL
-399 QINLMKR
+399 QIDLMKR

-418 EQFKNAVGKNVSLA
+418 EQFKNAFGKNVSLA

-453 KEALILSKKHLLTA
+453 KEALIISKKHLLSA

-489 FNDLNNFEDEVA
+489 FSDLNNLEDEVA

>member
-1 MILDGWGKSKNPK
+1 MKDIKCPSCGKTFRIDPSSFEEILLQIKDEEFNKQIKERLIL
-14 TSAIDNADTQFIDS
+14 AEEDNKKALEI
-28 LYEKYPNA
+28 
-36 NLKTDGI
+36 LKRELKIQLI
-43 EVGLPDGQMG
+43 EQ
-53 NSEVGHL
+53 N
-60 NLGAGRIVYQE
+60 RIKE
-71 LSRINMSIED
+71 
-81 GSFKSKKVLTDAFE
+81 
-95 YAERAEKNVH
+95 
-105 LMGLISSGGVH
+105 
-116 SHYDHLYELINI
+116 
-128 SEIYNLKVFI
+128 SEIQTLESKLKI
-138 HGFTDGRD
+138 AEEKKTN
-146 VDPKSSIN
+146 ILN
-154 DLKNLATNKINS
+154 DLKNQATNKINS

-174 KDEIKNQSIISELS
+174 KDEIKNQSLISELS
-188 LKNKVNQAVTNL
+188 LKNKISEAVTNL

-206 LINSIEKMKLE
+206 LTNSIEKMKLE
-217 QSINEKLIEEKFKS
+217 HSINEKLIEEKFKS
-231 KISERDMTIQELR
+231 KISERDLTIQELR

-254 VGETLEIHCETQ
+254 IGETLEIHCETQ
-266 FNLNRAT
+266 FNLNRAS
-273 AFKNSYFEKDNDASS
+273 AFKNSYFEKDNDATS

-335 DRRQKSCEYAVLVT
+335 DRRQKSCEYAVLVS

-399 QINLMKR
+399 QIDLMKR
-406 ENYDITNFESTL
+406 ENFDITNFESTL

-453 KEALILSKKHLLTA
+453 KEALVLSKKHLLSA

>member
-1 MILDGWGKSKNPK
+1 MKDIKCPSCGKTFRIDPSSFEEILHQIKDEEFNKQIKERLIL
-14 TSAIDNADTQFIDS
+14 AEEDNKKALEI
-28 LYEKYPNA
+28 
-36 NLKTDGI
+36 LKRELKIQLI
-43 EVGLPDGQMG
+43 EQ
-53 NSEVGHL
+53 N
-60 NLGAGRIVYQE
+60 RIKE
-71 LSRINMSIED
+71 
-81 GSFKSKKVLTDAFE
+81 
-95 YAERAEKNVH
+95 
-105 LMGLISSGGVH
+105 
-116 SHYDHLYELINI
+116 
-128 SEIYNLKVFI
+128 SEIQTLESKLKI
-138 HGFTDGRD
+138 AEEKKTNAL
-146 VDPKSSIN
+146 N
-154 DLKNLATNKINS
+154 DLKNQATNKINS
-166 LNNELNKL
+166 LNNELIKL
-174 KDEIKNQSIISELS
+174 KDEIKNQSLISELS
-188 LKNKVNQAVTNL
+188 LKNKISEAVTNL

-206 LINSIEKMKLE
+206 LTNSIEKMKLE
-217 QSINEKLIEEKFKS
+217 HSINEKSIEEKFKS
-231 KISERDMTIQELR
+231 KISERDLTIQELR

-254 VGETLEIHCETQ
+254 IGETLEIHCETQ
-266 FNLNRAT
+266 FNLNRAS
-273 AFKNSYFEKDNDASS
+273 AFKNSYFEKDNDATS

-335 DRRQKSCEYAVLVT
+335 DRRQKSCEYAVLVS

-399 QINLMKR
+399 QIDLMKR

-432 QDRFNDAISEIDKSI
+432 QDRFNDAITEIDKSI
-447 THLQKT
+447 SHLQKT
-453 KEALILSKKHLLTA
+453 KEALILSKKHLLSA

-478 LTRNNP
+478 LTKNNP

-489 FNDLNNFEDEVA
+489 FDDLNNFEDQVA